1 MKELDNMYDDWIE
14 KLNNKYGDSIF
25 FVEVGAMD
33 GIQHD
38 PLHSHIVK
46 NNWSGI
52 LVEPVKDMF
61 AKLQINYRDKNK
73 LKFENSAITDKNS
86 KTLIYRIPI
95 EKVGNEC
102 PYWADGISTINPES
116 SIISQHDVLKNNT
129 LAEEINTITV
139 ESLVQKYNI
148 SNIHILQIDT
158 EGYDKFIFNE
168 VWNYGFRPKIIRV
181 EIVYMTKEELV
192 AVLELLTNNGY
203 LINCDSQDITAIA
216 KEELN

>member
-1 MKELDNMYDDWIE
+1 MYDEWIE
-14 KLNNKYGDSIF
+14 KLNNKYGDDIF
-25 FVEVGAMD
+25 FLEIGAMD

-38 PLHSHIVK
+38 PLHTHIIK

-61 AKLQINYRDKNK
+61 TRLQINYVNKSK

-95 EKVGNEC
+95 EKVNNEC

-116 SIISQHDVLKNNT
+116 SIISQCDILKNNT
-129 LAEEINTITV
+129 VAEEINTITL
-139 ESLVQKYNI
+139 ENLVQKYNI
-148 SNIHILQIDT
+148 SNIDILQIDA

-168 VWNYGFRPKIIRV
+168 IWNYGFRPKIIRI
-181 EIVYMTKEELV
+181 EIVYMIKEEL
-192 AVLELLTNNGY
+192 ASILELLTDNSY
-203 LINCDSQDITAIA
+203 LVDYDTQDLTAIV